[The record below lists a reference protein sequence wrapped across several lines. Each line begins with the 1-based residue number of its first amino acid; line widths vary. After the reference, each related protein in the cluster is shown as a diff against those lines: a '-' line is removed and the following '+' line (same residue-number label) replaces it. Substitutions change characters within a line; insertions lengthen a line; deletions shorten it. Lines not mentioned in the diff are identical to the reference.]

1 MSVFELKMPKLGE
14 SVTEGT
20 IGKWLKQPG
29 EKVNKYDLL
38 VEVQTDKVNTEIPS
52 PVAGTLKEVKVDEG
66 QTVPIG
72 TLLATFDTA
81 DGEAAAASPAAPAQ
95 AQSQPAAQPAQP
107 QPPQSQPSPSRP
119 QPTPPQANDSP
130 APARAPSEAPA
141 SQAQPPSSASPAS
154 APAPGPQA
162 QQPSSAMPP
171 SPSSASAPSAEQ
183 RPASPS
189 PMSSSSSQP
198 AASASASSTA
208 TAERPDLSEVRATP
222 AVRKLAAEHDIDI
235 SQIEGTGLGGRVSKK
250 DVEDFIASAQ
260 AAPAAQ
266 QPQPAA
272 QQPAA
277 QQPAAQPPQQ
287 AARPAGASQVVS
299 GGPSPIA
306 ARPAPPTSL
315 AGDELVPLSQMR
327 RAIAN
332 NMVQAWTAPH
342 AHAVMEID
350 MTELM
355 RYREKVRG
363 DFEAREGFDLS
374 PAAFI
379 CKAAVEALRT
389 VPLVNSS
396 FTDQGVI
403 AHKEINLGYAV
414 ALGDEGLVVPVIRDA
429 DGKSLAGLMR
439 SIRDVVDRAKA
450 RRLTFDDFYGGTFT
464 VNNTGPLGTIISS
477 PIVPPGQAAIVSS
490 ETIVKRL
497 VVTEDD
503 SIAIRQRMNLVIGFD
518 HRVIDGATAARF
530 LQTMRD
536 WLQTVGPTVPVY

>member
-1 MSVFELKMPKLGE
+1 LAVFELKMPKLGE

-72 TLLATFDTA
+72 TLLATFDT
-81 DGEAAAASPAAPAQ
+81 DGDAAAASPTAPATQ
-95 AQSQPAAQPAQP
+95 A
-107 QPPQSQPSPSRP
+107 RP
-119 QPTPPQANDSP
+119 QPTPPQGTSRQAPPASPPQANDSP
-130 APARAPSEAPA
+130 APARASSAPST
-141 SQAQPPSSASPAS
+141 SQAQPPSSAT
-154 APAPGPQA
+154 
-162 QQPSSAMPP
+162 
-171 SPSSASAPSAEQ
+171 
-183 RPASPS
+183 PASPS
-189 PMSSSSSQP
+189 ASATPRVTSESVPPQPQRPSSSPSMSSSSSQP
-198 AASASASSTA
+198 SASSTA
-208 TAERPDLSEVRATP
+208 TAERPDLSDVRATP
-222 AVRKLAAEHDIDI
+222 AVRKLASENGIDI

-250 DVEDFIASAQ
+250 DVEDYIASAQ
-260 AAPAAQ
+260 AAPAAPEPQAAQ
-266 QPQPAA
+266 QPQPAE
-272 QQPAA
+272 QP
-277 QQPAAQPPQQ
+277 Q
-287 AARPAGASQVVS
+287 AARPAAASQVVS
-299 GGPSPIA
+299 GGPGSIA
-306 ARPAPPTSL
+306 ARPPTSL
-315 AGDELVPLSQMR
+315 AGDTLVPLSQMR

-332 NMVQAWTAPH
+332 NMVQAWSAPH

-350 MTELM
+350 MTALM
-355 RYREKVRG
+355 KYREKVRG
-363 DFEAREGFDLS
+363 DFQEREGFDLS

-477 PIVPPGQAAIVSS
+477 PIVPPGQAAIISS

-497 VVTEDD
+497 IVTDD
-503 SIAIRQRMNLVIGFD
+503 DAIAIRQRMNLVIGFD

>member
-1 MSVFELKMPKLGE
+1 LSVFELKMPKLGE

-52 PVAGTLKEVKVDEG
+52 PVAGTLKEVRVEEG

-72 TLLATFDTA
+72 TLLATFDT
-81 DGEAAAASPAAPAQ
+81 DGDAAAASPAAAAGQAQPASPQAQAASPQ
-95 AQSQPAAQPAQP
+95 AQSAPPQAQPA
-107 QPPQSQPSPSRP
+107 SP
-119 QPTPPQANDSP
+119 
-130 APARAPSEAPA
+130 
-141 SQAQPPSSASPAS
+141 QAQPAPS
-154 APAPGPQA
+154 Q
-162 QQPSSAMPP
+162 
-171 SPSSASAPSAEQ
+171 ASAPS
-183 RPASPS
+183 RPAQASPS
-189 PMSSSSSQP
+189 TSESVPPQPAQRPSSPPAMSSSSPS
-198 AASASASSTA
+198 AAPSSSSAPTA

-222 AVRKLAAEHDIDI
+222 AVRKLAAENGIDI
-235 SQIEGTGLGGRVSKK
+235 SQLEGTGLGGRVSKK
-250 DVEDFIASAQ
+250 DVEDFIASGQASPAQPAQ
-260 AAPAAQ
+260 ATQ
-266 QPQPAA
+266 QPQAA
-272 QQPAA
+272 TQQPQAA
-277 QQPAAQPPQQ
+277 TQQPQAATQQAQ
-287 AARPAGASQVVS
+287 AARPAAASQVVS
-299 GGPSPIA
+299 SGPGSIT
-306 ARPAPPTSL
+306 ARQAPPTSL

-332 NMVQAWTAPH
+332 NMVQAWSAPH

-350 MTELM
+350 MTALM
-355 RYREKVRG
+355 KYRDKVRG
-363 DFEAREGFDLS
+363 DFQAREGFDLS

-379 CKAAVEALRT
+379 CKAAVEALRV

-403 AHKEINLGYAV
+403 AHREINLGYAV

-477 PIVPPGQAAIVSS
+477 PIVPPGQAAIISS
-490 ETIVKRL
+490 ESIVKRL
-497 VVTEDD
+497 IVTDD
-503 SIAIRQRMNLVIGFD
+503 DAIAIRQRMNLVIGFD
-518 HRVIDGATAARF
+518 HRVIDGATAAKF
-530 LQTMRD
+530 LQTMRN
-536 WLQTVGPTVPVY
+536 WLQEVGPTVPVY

>member
-1 MSVFELKMPKLGE
+1 LAVFELKMPKLGE

-72 TLLATFDTA
+72 TLLATFDTEG
-81 DGEAAAASPAAPAQ
+81 DAAAATPASAQPSTAAP
-95 AQSQPAAQPAQP
+95 SQPA
-107 QPPQSQPSPSRP
+107 PSRP

-130 APARAPSEAPA
+130 APARAPSASSM

-154 APAPGPQA
+154 APSRSSSATPASTAESVPPQPT
-162 QQPSSAMPP
+162 QRQTTPSS
-171 SPSSASAPSAEQ
+171 S
-183 RPASPS
+183 
-189 PMSSSSSQP
+189 MSSSSPQP
-198 AASASASSTA
+198 SASATSTA
-208 TAERPDLSEVRATP
+208 TAERPDLSDVRATP
-222 AVRKLAAEHDIDI
+222 AVRKLASENGIDI

-250 DVEDFIASAQ
+250 DVEEYIASAQ
-260 AAPAAQ
+260 AAPAAKE
-266 QPQPAA
+266 PQAA

-277 QQPAAQPPQQ
+277 EQPQ
-287 AARPAGASQVVS
+287 ARPAAASQVVS
-299 GGPSPIA
+299 GGPASIP
-306 ARPAPPTSL
+306 ARSAPPTSL
-315 AGDELVPLSQMR
+315 AGDTLVPLSQMR

-332 NMVQAWTAPH
+332 NMVQAWSAPH

-350 MTELM
+350 MTALM
-355 RYREKVRG
+355 KYREKVRG
-363 DFEAREGFDLS
+363 DFQEREGFDLS

-477 PIVPPGQAAIVSS
+477 PIVPPGQAAIISS

-497 VVTEDD
+497 IVTDD
-503 SIAIRQRMNLVIGFD
+503 DAIAIRQRMNLVIGFD

>member
-1 MSVFELKMPKLGE
+1 LAVFELKMPKLGE

-52 PVAGTLKEVKVDEG
+52 PVAGTLKEVKVEEG

-72 TLLATFDTA
+72 TLLATFDT
-81 DGEAAAASPAAPAQ
+81 DGDAAAASPAAAQ
-95 AQSQPAAQPAQP
+95 PSAAQPAPAQ
-107 QPPQSQPSPSRP
+107 
-119 QPTPPQANDSP
+119 P
-130 APARAPSEAPA
+130 APARPQATPPQEAPR
-141 SQAQPPSSASPAS
+141 QAP
-154 APAPGPQA
+154 
-162 QQPSSAMPP
+162 
-171 SPSSASAPSAEQ
+171 
-183 RPASPS
+183 PASPS
-189 PMSSSSSQP
+189 AAATPRSPSESVPPQAAPPQASPSSSMSSSSPQP
-198 AASASASSTA
+198 SASATA
-208 TAERPDLSEVRATP
+208 TAERPDLSDVRATP
-222 AVRKLAAEHDIDI
+222 AVRKLAAENGIDI
-235 SQIEGTGLGGRVSKK
+235 SQIEGTGLGGRVSRK
-250 DVEDFIASAQ
+250 DVEDYIASAQ
-260 AAPAAQ
+260 SAPAAQ
-266 QPQPAA
+266 QPQAA
-272 QQPAA
+272 EQP
-277 QQPAAQPPQQ
+277 Q
-287 AARPAGASQVVS
+287 AARPAAASQVVS
-299 GGPSPIA
+299 GGPGSLA
-306 ARPAPPTSL
+306 ARAAPPKSL
-315 AGDELVPLSQMR
+315 AGDVLVPLSQMR

-332 NMVQAWTAPH
+332 NMVQAWSAPH

-350 MTELM
+350 MTALM
-355 RYREKVRG
+355 KYREKVRG
-363 DFEAREGFDLS
+363 DFQEREGFDLS

-414 ALGDEGLVVPVIRDA
+414 ALGEEGLVVPVIRDA

-477 PIVPPGQAAIVSS
+477 PIVPPGQAAIISS

-497 VVTEDD
+497 IVTDD
-503 SIAIRQRMNLVIGFD
+503 DAIAIRQRMNLVIGFD